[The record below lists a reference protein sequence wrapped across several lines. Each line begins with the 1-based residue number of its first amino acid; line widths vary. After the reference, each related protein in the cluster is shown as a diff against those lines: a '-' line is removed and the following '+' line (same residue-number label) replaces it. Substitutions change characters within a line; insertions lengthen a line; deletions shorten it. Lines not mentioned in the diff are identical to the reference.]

1 VLVGIV
7 GGLSVGMTSV
17 GSGSLIIV
25 TLLALYPALKAN
37 QLVGTDLLQAVP
49 LVWAAALGHILFGDF
64 KMAVT
69 AALLA
74 GSIPGVIIG
83 SLVSARA
90 PGGLIRR
97 ILAFV
102 LLASALKMFDV
113 GNVAM
118 IAILVAVG
126 VGAALLW
133 MLLRVAHGLRP
144 LAVLERA
151 DRTDDRS
158 AG

>member
-1 VLVGIV
+1 
-7 GGLSVGMTSV
+7 
-17 GSGSLIIV
+17 
-25 TLLALYPALKAN
+25 
-37 QLVGTDLLQAVP
+37 
-49 LVWAAALGHILFGDF
+49 
-64 KMAVT
+64 
-69 AALLA
+69 
-74 GSIPGVIIG
+74 VIIG

-144 LAVLERA
+144 LAVLDRA
-151 DRTDDRS
+151 DGTDDHPS
-158 AG
+158 G